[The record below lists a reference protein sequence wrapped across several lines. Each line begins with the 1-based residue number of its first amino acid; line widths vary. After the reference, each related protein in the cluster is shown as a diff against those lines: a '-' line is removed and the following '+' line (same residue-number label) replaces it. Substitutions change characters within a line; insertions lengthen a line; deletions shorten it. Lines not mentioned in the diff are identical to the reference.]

1 MNLRRVTSMIENEWS
16 ALGFQTQI
24 NGDRADMH
32 ASINHPIY
40 GDLVLEVNIRMFD
53 NAARHFTLTIGDIP
67 RRYVDRAIISV
78 NNFNLHHAWVKAFV
92 IEEGGSSKLY
102 LKVSEVGYGSL
113 GDEEV
118 VKHILVAGDLMFK
131 KEVAEQMLGILD
143 GIEI

>member
-1 MNLRRVTSMIENEWS
+1 MGSRTANKMFKQAWLQYNLI
-16 ALGFQTQI
+16 A
-24 NGDRADMH
+24 
-32 ASINHPIY
+32 IY
-40 GDLVLEVNIRMFD
+40 G
-53 NAARHFTLTIGDIP
+53 T
-67 RRYVDRAIISV
+67 
-78 NNFNLHHAWVKAFV
+78 
-92 IEEGGSSKLY
+92 SKLY